1 MEAESNE
8 NRIKQ
13 ICVWGVISV
22 RTVEFPAE
30 AGGTVLVQVPDEH
43 PVGPVLRGRVAE
55 ATIDRADQ
63 TFEMALSTIR
73 TVAQGVVTQLKGLA
87 VRPQQV
93 TVEFG
98 IELTGKTAAVLVAAS
113 ASAQLKVSMT
123 WKPEETD

>member
-1 MEAESNE
+1 M
-8 NRIKQ
+8 
-13 ICVWGVISV
+13 
-22 RTVEFPAE
+22 RTVEFPAQ
-30 AGGTVLVQVPDEH
+30 AGGTVLVQVPDES
-43 PVGPVLRGRVAE
+43 PGGPVLRGGLAG

-63 TFEMALSTIR
+63 TFETALSTIR
-73 TVAQGVVTQLKGLA
+73 TVARGVVTQLEGLA

-123 WKPEETD
+123 WQPEAAGRPDD